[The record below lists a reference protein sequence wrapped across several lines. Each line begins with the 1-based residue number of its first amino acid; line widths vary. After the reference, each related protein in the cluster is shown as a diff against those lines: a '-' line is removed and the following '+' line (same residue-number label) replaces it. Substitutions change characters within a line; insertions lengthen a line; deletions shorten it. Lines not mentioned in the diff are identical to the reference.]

1 MFNKLIISF
10 VLLLL
15 LPEGFLHRES
25 SMLSVTSTTLRRNTL
40 HTNKAQQSKETV
52 SAPQSREGESRET
65 ILAPQRREG
74 VSARKTRVGV
84 NE

>member
-40 HTNKAQQSKETV
+40 HTNKAQHSQKEWSRHHSRDGEASGTV
-52 SAPQSREGESRET
+52 
-65 ILAPQRREG
+65 L
-74 VSARKTRVGV
+74 
-84 NE
+84 